1 MFSSSVFQARIR
13 IIGRS
18 PRETTSAGTHQCSG
32 EHVSGA
38 FLRPY
43 SRRLPYREKKRFLSI
58 STFDFHDGDRMDMAD
73 DSRKLSFDEANP
85 LPRRMKKR
93 GSEGTCGRK
102 DAMLS
107 ERRLKQIK
115 TF

>member
-1 MFSSSVFQARIR
+1 VFQSRIR

-18 PRETTSAGTHQCSG
+18 PRETTSAGTHQYLIWDLG

-43 SRRLPYREKKRFLSI
+43 SRRLPYRGKKRFLSI
-58 STFDFHDGDRMDMAD
+58 STFDFHNGDRKDTAYQ
-73 DSRKLSFDEANP
+73 SRKLSFDEANP